1 MFTSP
6 EPEPSSARK
15 SQFFRARAELSS
27 EIQNYFEPEPSQA
40 RIFTLSPSRAEPA
53 QLELFGSS
61 QLELEPARYTLDLDD
76 VGVLCWCSACVVQ
89 TRFIKACCSRGSLQ
103 VALLYLMM
111 WL

>member
-1 MFTSP
+1 MLTSP

-40 RIFTLSPSRAEPA
+40 RILTLSPSRAEPA

-61 QLELEPARYTLDLDD
+61 SSQLGTLCDDDGGDDEDDNDKDD
-76 VGVLCWCSACVVQ
+76 VNDTAKQCS
-89 TRFIKACCSRGSLQ
+89 
-103 VALLYLMM
+103 
-111 WL
+111 

>member
-61 QLELEPARYTLDLDD
+61 QLELEPARYTL
-76 VGVLCWCSACVVQ
+76 
-89 TRFIKACCSRGSLQ
+89 SLYYM
-103 VALLYLMM
+103 LLHCGTMN
-111 WL
+111 